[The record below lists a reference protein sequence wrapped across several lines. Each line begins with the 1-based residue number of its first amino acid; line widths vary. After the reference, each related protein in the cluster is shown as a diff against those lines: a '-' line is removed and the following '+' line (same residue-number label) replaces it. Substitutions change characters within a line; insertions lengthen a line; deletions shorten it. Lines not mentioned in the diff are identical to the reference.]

1 MNPVRTRTARA
12 VEAPAHRER
21 PVKSRTRTAA
31 LLAALALALVLG
43 ASGCGGRATTH
54 HKPGTGHEQASGAVG
69 RLLAADDGNGH
80 RLRQVDADGAPEA
93 ELSVRPDSEDG
104 WNVRVSVRNFR
115 FTPDSVGGAAL
126 PGRGHVRLFLDGRPL
141 ARLYGPWY
149 HLPGALAG
157 STAGGPRSLTAR
169 LYADDHT
176 AWAVAAEPIQ
186 ATAPLAPGASG
197 TSGAAA
203 KPSGASGK
211 PSGPPDRPAADRT
224 LDISITHG
232 KVSPAPGRTEVR
244 KGERIALR
252 VRPDRADT
260 LHVHGYDKEAELPA
274 GRTTTLTFTAD
285 RTGLFE
291 VETHE
296 SGLLL
301 TQLVVR

>member
-1 MNPVRTRTARA
+1 MKPPPARTRPRTRLRGGGGPAKARPVRGGLL
-12 VEAPAHRER
+12 
-21 PVKSRTRTAA
+21 A
-31 LLAALALALVLG
+31 LLAAAVLVLA

-69 RLLAADDGNGH
+69 LLLATEDGSGH
-80 RLRQVDADGAPEA
+80 RLRQVGADRAPEVA
-93 ELSVRPDSEDG
+93 LSVRPDSEDG
-104 WNVRVSVRNFR
+104 WNVHVSVRNFR

-126 PGRGHVRLFLDGRPL
+126 AGRGHVRLFLDGRPL

-149 HLPGALAG
+149 HLPGALAR
-157 STAGGPRSLTAR
+157 STTGEGRSLTAR

-186 ATAPLAPGASG
+186 TTAPLAPGTSATSG
-197 TSGAAA
+197 TTGSPAH
-203 KPSGASGK
+203 PS
-211 PSGPPDRPAADRT
+211 PRPAADRT
-224 LDISITHG
+224 LDITVSHG
-232 KVSPAPGRTEVR
+232 EVSPAPGRTEVR

-252 VRPDRADT
+252 VRTDRADT
-260 LHVHGYDKEAELPA
+260 LHVHGYDKAAELPA

-296 SGLLL
+296 SDLLL